1 MQIFEAHECPAW
13 CAVTLLA
20 AALAACSA
28 DDAAEGEA
36 QGGSSGA
43 GAAGNAGN
51 GGSSGAGAG
60 AAGGV
65 GGAGGSSSGAS
76 GGLGGQGGSGG
87 SSPEPDASDS
97 GGTSGAAGTG
107 GDSGAGGSGGSD
119 GGAACTRESLTAL
132 IDGYFKALTAHDPAP
147 LPVTANV
154 KFTENAQ
161 VQKLGEGLLW
171 KSAGALAFKR
181 NLLDT
186 ERCGSLS
193 HGVIDNGGTATII
206 GVRLKVE
213 GAKISEVE
221 SYVVDPSNGFFPTP
235 EGVKKDGGAD
245 WEGILPPAER
255 STRDV
260 LSAAADA
267 YFDLFS
273 DSSTM
278 VPFGTPCDRFENGF
292 QTTRGQCSTGI
303 PGGVTITNRRYVIAD
318 LEAGIAVGFVRF
330 GSLLDF
336 HMFKVKSGKIMGIHA
351 LVGPSARSSGW
362 E

>member
-1 MQIFEAHECPAW
+1 MQILEAHDCPAW
-13 CAVTLLA
+13 CAVSLLV
-20 AALAACSA
+20 AALAACSG
-28 DDAAEGEA
+28 DDAAPGEA
-36 QGGSSGA
+36 QGGSSGSGAAGDAGSGANAAA
-43 GAAGNAGN
+43 GAA
-51 GGSSGAGAG
+51 
-60 AAGGV
+60 
-65 GGAGGSSSGAS
+65 GGAGGSSAGAS
-76 GGLGGQGGSGG
+76 GGLGGQIGAGG
-87 SSPEPDASDS
+87 SSSGEPDASDS
-97 GGTSGAAGTG
+97 GASGGGAGTG
-107 GDSGAGGSGGSD
+107 GASGTGGSSGGSD
-119 GGAACTRESLTAL
+119 GGAGCTRESLTAL
-132 IDGYFKALTAHDPAP
+132 IDSYFTALTAHDPAP

-161 VQKLGEGLLW
+161 VHELGDGLLW
-171 KSAGALAFKR
+171 KGAGALAFKR

-186 ERCGSLS
+186 ERCGSLT

-213 GAKISEVE
+213 NGKISEVE

-235 EGVKKDGGAD
+235 EGVKKDGGAN

-303 PGGVTITNRRYVIAD
+303 PAGVTLTNRRYVIAD